1 MKVDQAIIK
10 NFCVSGWKC
19 SRYYT
24 VSYYL
29 SLSLFGLPILTI
41 TIYLFLVIKIINILS
56 HIMFHF
62 GVFVSLQNLFK
73 CLK

>member
-29 SLSLFGLPILTI
+29 SLYHYLAYQYLQLLFT
-41 TIYLFLVIKIINILS
+41 YS
-56 HIMFHF
+56 W
-62 GVFVSLQNLFK
+62 
-73 CLK
+73 